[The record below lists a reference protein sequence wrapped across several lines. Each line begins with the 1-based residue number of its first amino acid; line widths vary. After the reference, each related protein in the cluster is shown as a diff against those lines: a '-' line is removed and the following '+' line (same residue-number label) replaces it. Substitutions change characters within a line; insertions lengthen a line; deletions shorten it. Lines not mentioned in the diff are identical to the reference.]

1 MSALGNCA
9 HHHLTYI
16 VLKSHFFKMFII
28 TVQIT
33 IKDHKK
39 YVLFLKDQINMKNFM
54 RTKIILFKFYKNSK
68 HILPYFILPL
78 VIYCILYIR

>member
-1 MSALGNCA
+1 MCLGRKRKK
-9 HHHLTYI
+9 I
-16 VLKSHFFKMFII
+16 IKSVSHIKELSNE
-28 TVQIT
+28 VT